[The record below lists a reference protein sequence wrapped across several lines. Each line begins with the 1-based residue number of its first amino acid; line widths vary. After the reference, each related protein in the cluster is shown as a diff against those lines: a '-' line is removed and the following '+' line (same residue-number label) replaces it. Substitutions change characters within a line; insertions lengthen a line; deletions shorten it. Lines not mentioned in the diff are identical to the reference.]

1 MAQKIFKYFLIGLF
15 VILAIVLVFKN
26 KSEIEPV
33 SNDVLVGDAPK
44 GIDLCFVKYGN
55 TNSNGFSD
63 KFVLKMNLDGEKATG
78 ELNLIPAEKDSK
90 VGKFEG
96 TVGPVDPY
104 IMGRK
109 MDLWWDTKA
118 EGMNVKEELSI
129 IFGEGTASVGFGE
142 MVDRGDGVYIY
153 KEPQNISYSLDL
165 NDVAC
170 GDVDEKENVEAY
182 LKQNITS
189 LSPIKATLGGKWYVV
204 STTVDVNKNEG
215 AVVYEDGHFQEKTQ
229 FTYTVN
235 ESGEVVVQKFAGG
248 EVSPNSLSLF
258 SKSWEW
264 VSTSYSN
271 GTNITPKEA
280 KKFFI
285 NFKNDNTF
293 AVSTDC
299 NDMGGSFIAKE
310 NNISFGGIY
319 STKKYCEG
327 SQEVDFRTA
336 LEQAETYSFNGKNE
350 LVLNL
355 KNKAGYVILK

>member
-1 MAQKIFKYFLIGLF
+1 MIQKVFKYFLMVLF
-15 VILAIVLVFKN
+15 VVLAIVLALKN

-33 SNDVLVGDAPK
+33 SNDMLVGDAPK

-63 KFVLKMNLDGEKATG
+63 KFVLKMNLIGDKATG

-104 IMGRK
+104 LMGRK

-118 EGMNVKEELSI
+118 EGMNTKEELSI
-129 IFGEGTASVGFGE
+129 IFGEGTASIGFGE

-153 KEPQNISYSLDL
+153 KDPQNISYSLDL
-165 NDVAC
+165 TDVSC
-170 GDVDEKENVEAY
+170 GDIDEKENVEAY
-182 LKQNITS
+182 LKQNIIS
-189 LSPIKATLGGKWYVV
+189 LSPTKATLGGTWYVV
-204 STTVDVNKNEG
+204 STTIDVNKNEG
-215 AVVYEDGHFQEKTQ
+215 TVVYEDGHFQEERQ
-229 FTYTVN
+229 FTYTIN
-235 ESGEVVVQKFAGG
+235 ENGEVSVQKFAGRD
-248 EVSPNSLSLF
+248 VSMNALSLF

-264 VSTSYSN
+264 ISVNYTN
-271 GTNITPKEA
+271 GINITPKEA

-293 AVSTDC
+293 TVATDC
-299 NDMGGSFIAKE
+299 NEMGGVFTVKT
-310 NNISFGGIY
+310 NNISLGGIY

-327 SQEVDFRTA
+327 SQEVDFRKA
-336 LEQAETYSFNGKNE
+336 LEQVESYSFSEKSE
-350 LVLNL
+350 LILNL
-355 KNKAGYVILK
+355 KNQGGYILLK

>member
-1 MAQKIFKYFLIGLF
+1 MIQKIFKHFLIALF
-15 VILAIVLVFKN
+15 VILAIVLAFKN
-26 KSEIEPV
+26 KSKIEPV
-33 SNDVLVGDAPK
+33 SNDVLVNNEPK
-44 GIDLCFVKYGN
+44 GIDLCFVKYGT
-55 TNSNGFSD
+55 TNSKGFSD
-63 KFVLKMNLDGEKATG
+63 KFVLKMNLEGEKAIG

-90 VGKFEG
+90 IGKFEG
-96 TVGPVDPY
+96 TVGAVDPY
-104 IMGRK
+104 LMGRK

-129 IFGEGTASVGFGE
+129 IFGEGTASIGFGE

-153 KEPQNISYSLDL
+153 KDPQNISYSLNL
-165 NDVAC
+165 TDVAC
-170 GDVDEKENVEAY
+170 GDIDEKENVEAY

-189 LSPIKATLGGKWYVV
+189 LSPTKATLGGTWYVV

-215 AVVYEDGHFQEKTQ
+215 SVVYEDGHYQEKRE

-235 ESGEVVVQKFAGG
+235 ENGEVIVQKFAGK
-248 EVSPNSLSLF
+248 EVDFSTLSLF

-264 VSTSYSN
+264 VSVNYTS
-271 GTNITPKEA
+271 GAGVTPKDP
-280 KKFFI
+280 KKFFV

-293 AVSTDC
+293 TVSTDC
-299 NDMGGSFIAKE
+299 NDMGGSFVLKE
-310 NNISFGGIY
+310 NNINFGSIY

-336 LEQAETYSFNGKNE
+336 LEQVESYNFNEREE

-355 KNKAGYVILK
+355 KNKMGYVVLK